1 MENKMNHFCN
11 HIRAAL
17 ACYVDMSPEQQARAM
32 MYAAHKINS
41 LHALHT
47 ASGTPGGISV
57 GAGEL
62 LQKTQQFN
70 AMDTSDGTNQKE

>member
-1 MENKMNHFCN
+1 MENKMNHFCS

-17 ACYVDMSPEQQARAM
+17 ACYVGMTPQQQARAM
-32 MYAAHKINS
+32 MYTAHKINA

-70 AMDTSDGTNQKE
+70 DMDESDTNHQKE